1 MTQRANIFFAAS
13 FLVGV
18 AMVQGYAWQVRKQAQ
33 GGEIKRVLVAT
44 EDLTRGQK
52 LSEKTLGV
60 MEVPAD
66 YVDSRRVLAADR
78 PDIVG
83 VATQNGLKAGD
94 ALSWDDLADGA
105 ARRHLANLVTQGKRA
120 YRLNPSSNSLG
131 SLLKVGDHVDVLLER
146 KGQVEVILERVLV
159 LAVGSEVQMVDEL
172 LAPVKGGDKGVT
184 LSLEPSQATTLLG
197 AESKGEIKLVLR
209 NPEDM
214 KKRVQTAES
223 TVSQQA
229 SRTQQAASVQE
240 IEHVR

>member
-1 MTQRANIFFAAS
+1 
-13 FLVGV
+13 
-18 AMVQGYAWQVRKQAQ
+18 MVQGYAWQVRKQAQ
-33 GGEIKRVLVAT
+33 GGELKRVLVAT

-52 LSEKTLGV
+52 LSEDSLGV

-78 PDIVG
+78 SDIVG
-83 VATQNGLKAGD
+83 VPTQNGLKAGD

-105 ARRHLANLVTQGKRA
+105 ARRHLASFVTQGKRA

-131 SLLKVGDHVDVLLER
+131 SLLKVGDHVDVMLER

-159 LAVGSEVQMVDEL
+159 LAVGSEVQVLEDL
-172 LAPVKGGDKGVT
+172 LIPPKSRDKGVT
-184 LSLEPSQATTLLG
+184 LSLEPSQAATLLG

-214 KKRVQTAES
+214 KKLVQTGEAATS
-223 TVSQQA
+223 PASPRSQP
-229 SRTQQAASVQE
+229 AASVQE